1 MVPGFFTCLV
11 FIFDAEDKEKDI
23 AGINFLLGRRRR
35 STEVEG
41 RKFKWNRLALGGRE

>member
-11 FIFDAEDKEKDI
+11 FIFDADDEEKDI
-23 AGINFLLGRRRR
+23 AGINFLLGRR